1 MDRLKLPL
9 MVTSTENDESMYT
22 AFTVTVDLRKGTST
36 GISAADRAATLRAMA
51 DPASHSDDFRRP
63 GHIFPLRYR
72 QGGVIVRPGHTEA
85 AVDLARASGAN
96 GGHVCTACPHTC
108 SADLA
113 CAAGGCG
120 STLSHSDRLQYLQTS
135 SLLASCTCTCRCT
148 CICQRRL
155 PPSWGALL
163 KQITA

>member
-51 DPASHSDDFRRP
+51 DPAQFGPDDFRRP

-85 AVDLARASGAN
+85 AVDLARASGKKTA
-96 GGHVCTACPHTC
+96 GLILQSMLQALGHMGLVQAAVLALLHV
-108 SADLA
+108 DLA
-113 CAAGGCG
+113 HASGVELAGLTVQCKHVAAGRLHVLWGC
-120 STLSHSDRLQYLQTS
+120 
-135 SLLASCTCTCRCT
+135 
-148 CICQRRL
+148 
-155 PPSWGALL
+155 
-163 KQITA
+163 